1 MITIFIVLSIIIIFI
16 GCIIGRAKA
25 KEENKTKKIFKLLG
39 LIVGSLLLA
48 GFVSVLFFY
57 WAFGAFRDSRPV
69 VKDNFYLHKTGATR
83 EYIVTPRFK
92 DWLAGANG
100 DYELTVY
107 LKKNPPSVRESIK
120 IHPIVKVSTL
130 LNGIQLD
137 SVTIDRPF
145 EVIIDERYS
154 KKVLLTK
161 LPKVLWKGKSK
172 SYTIKV
178 EVLQGDESLL
188 PYSNNF
194 DTRIA
199 VDNYP

>member
-1 MITIFIVLSIIIIFI
+1 MLIFIVLSIVIIFI
-16 GCIIGRAKA
+16 GCIIGCAKA
-25 KEENKTKKIFKLLG
+25 KEENKTKKIFKLIG
-39 LIVGSLLLA
+39 FIVGPLLLV
-48 GFVSVLFFY
+48 GFVSILFFY
-57 WAFGAFRDSRPV
+57 WAFGAFRDSRPIV
-69 VKDNFYLHKTGATR
+69 IDNFYLYETGATR
-83 EYIVTPRFK
+83 EYIVTPRFR
-92 DWLAGANG
+92 DWLAGASG

-107 LKKNPPSVRESIK
+107 LKKIPPSVQESIK

-137 SVTIDRPF
+137 SIKIDRPV

-161 LPKVLWKGKSK
+161 LPKVVWKGRSK

-188 PYSNNF
+188 PYINNF
-194 DTRIA
+194 NTQIA